1 VLEALQ
7 NTAFSQWLLVSE
19 WAYPILLTL
28 HSLGLA
34 MLVGVLII
42 IDLRILGL
50 ARSIPL
56 LPIKRLMSIVW
67 LAFAVNAVS
76 GTMLFAADAVKFA
89 HSPTFQLKL
98 TSIVIGVVL
107 AALMSKSV
115 LDPNA
120 AFEQAEAAGPAAI
133 TWKSPVVAKALA
145 ALSIVIWIAAIGLGR
160 YMAYE

>member
-1 VLEALQ
+1 MLEALQ

-19 WAYPILLTL
+19 WGYPILLTL

-34 MLVGVLII
+34 MLVGTIVI
-42 IDLRILGL
+42 IDLRVLGL

-56 LPIKRLMSIVW
+56 LPIKRLMTIVW
-67 LAFAVNAVS
+67 TAFAVNATS
-76 GTMLFAADAVKFA
+76 GTLLFAADAVKFA

-98 TSIVIGVVL
+98 SSIVIGTVL

-115 LDPNA
+115 LDHSSS
-120 AFEQAEAAGPAAI
+120 FEAAEAGGTARTRLQSPA
-133 TWKSPVVAKALA
+133 VAKSLA

>member
-19 WAYPILLTL
+19 YGYPILLTL

-34 MLVGVLII
+34 MLVGVLIV
-42 IDLRILGL
+42 IDLRVLGFV
-50 ARSIPL
+50 RSIPL
-56 LPIKRLMSIVW
+56 LPMKRLMMIVW
-67 LAFAVNAVS
+67 IAFAVNATS

-89 HSPTFQLKL
+89 SSPTFLLKL
-98 TSIVIGVVL
+98 SSIAVGVVL
-107 AALMSKSV
+107 AALLSKSTLATNSTYEREV
-115 LDPNA
+115 APGA
-120 AFEQAEAAGPAAI
+120 ARI
-133 TWKSPVVAKALA
+133 TLQSPIVAKSLA

>member
-1 VLEALQ
+1 MA
-7 NTAFSQWLLVSE
+7 NSQPQRTGSGRE
-19 WAYPILLTL
+19 I
-28 HSLGLA
+28 A

-42 IDLRILGL
+42 IDLRVLGL

-56 LPIKRLMSIVW
+56 LPTRRLMTIVW
-67 LAFAVNAVS
+67 IAFAVNAIS

-98 TSIVIGVVL
+98 SSIVIGVVL

-115 LDPNA
+115 LDPSST
-120 AFEQAEAAGPAAI
+120 FERAEAGGVASS
-133 TWKSPVVAKALA
+133 KLQSPVVAKSLA
-145 ALSIVIWIAAIGLGR
+145 ALSIVVWIAAIGLGR

>member
-1 VLEALQ
+1 LLEALQ
-7 NTAFSQWLLVSE
+7 NSDFSQWLLVSE

-34 MLVGVLII
+34 MLVGTIVI
-42 IDLRILGL
+42 IDLRVLGL

-56 LPIKRLMSIVW
+56 LPIKRLMTIVW
-67 LAFAVNAVS
+67 AAFAVNATS
-76 GTMLFAADAVKFA
+76 GTLLFAADAVKFA

-98 TSIVIGVVL
+98 SSIVIGTIL

-115 LDPNA
+115 LDPSSS
-120 AFEQAEAAGPAAI
+120 FEAAEAGATARTRLQSPA
-133 TWKSPVVAKALA
+133 VAKSLA
-145 ALSIVIWIAAIGLGR
+145 ALSILIWIAAIGLGR